1 VREAAV
7 VGIPDEMLGEAVRAY
22 IVAEREAGL
31 SERQVRAQAAR
42 LLESFMVPKEVV
54 FLDTLPKTAT
64 GKVSRRLLLEG
75 AR

>member
-1 VREAAV
+1 
-7 VGIPDEMLGEAVRAY
+7 VRAY

-64 GKVSRRLLLEG
+64 GKVSRRLLLEE